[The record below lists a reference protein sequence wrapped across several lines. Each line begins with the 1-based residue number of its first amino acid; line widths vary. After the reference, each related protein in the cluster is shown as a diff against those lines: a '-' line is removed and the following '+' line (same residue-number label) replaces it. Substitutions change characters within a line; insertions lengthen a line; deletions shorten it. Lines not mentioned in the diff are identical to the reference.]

1 MKSFCKELQKKVG
14 VRPSTCTYLSL
25 CVSVLLK
32 PTISE
37 TGVKLPLRKKRRV
50 NREPTRV
57 AGRDR
62 A

>member
-1 MKSFCKELQKKVG
+1 MVCPVG
-14 VRPSTCTYLSL
+14 LYGRLASSSPSGTLAR
-25 CVSVLLK
+25 VSVLLK